1 MVECLFRNYV
11 IVGSCP
17 VVVTELPDIAPVLN
31 KEFLD
36 IQANIEY
43 GFSLKGIQDITR
55 TYSQMDRRGKYSQF
69 SSLIWSLQPNG

>member
-1 MVECLFRNYV
+1 M

-17 VVVTELPDIAPVLN
+17 VVVTKLPDIAPVLN

-43 GFSLKGIQDITR
+43 GFSLKRIQDITR
-55 TYSQMDRRGKYSQF
+55 TYSQMHRTGKYSQF